1 MSITFMSKFGKRP
14 MHFFGLYGTLCFLFG
29 GIVTL
34 WLVAEK
40 LIKSANLIPTRAVT
54 DQPLFFLALV
64 AMIIGTQL
72 FLAGFIGELVSRNS
86 ADRNSYLIEKEI

>member
-1 MSITFMSKFGKRP
+1 MSKFGKRP

-29 GIVTL
+29 GLVTA
-34 WLVAEK
+34 WLVGEK
-40 LIKSANLIPTRAVT
+40 LYKSAYSIPTRDVT
-54 DQPLFFLALV
+54 DKPLFFLALL

-86 ADRNSYLIEKEI
+86 TDRNTYLIEKKI